1 VSIVLNNSQC
11 ANGRKGSR
19 STIRVQTQGN
29 QPERQYKM
37 NSSIVISGVVSAA
50 SVVETLDDTG
60 AVIGRLDDEPGYHD
74 DSGDFP
80 ELPETPLS
88 EWVAAIMAKP
98 KPNKCDHCE
107 CETCQPGT
115 YHITPWDEV
124 LCDECY
130 QDSGYAALIDSG
142 AAWFSDDF
150 GTFEVKATA

>member
-1 VSIVLNNSQC
+1 MNTPKCRFCSADAVDLP
-11 ANGRKGSR
+11 NGN
-19 STIRVQTQGN
+19 VYCPACQQT
-29 QPERQYKM
+29 
-37 NSSIVISGVVSAA
+37 
-50 SVVETLDDTG
+50 
-60 AVIGRLDDEPGYHD
+60 DDEPGCHD

-80 ELPETPLS
+80 EPPETPLS

-130 QDSGYAALIDSG
+130 QDGGYAAAINNG
-142 AAWFSDDF
+142 TAWFSDDF
-150 GTFEVKATA
+150 TTFEVKATA